1 MNQSPIDELIAS
13 QQPGHALQQGF
24 YRSAEIFEKEMQRIF
39 LKSWLYVG
47 HHSQVPEIGDFFV
60 FHIAG
65 ESIIIVRSADD
76 QINAL
81 INVCRHRGS
90 RVCLEEQGNA
100 ARFVCPYH
108 AWTYDLEG
116 NLKGAPQ
123 VMDTIDISKYPL
135 RCVKLEN
142 FHGMLFI
149 NFDENAVFEP
159 IAADLHTPLA
169 PYDIANTKVA
179 HRQNYPIRSN
189 WKLAVDN
196 FCECYHCVPA
206 HREFAVGH
214 GRARPE
220 EKVAELR
227 QEVISR
233 ANACGLT
240 SEMLDVSWDT
250 SQPIGLDRDFD
261 RYPLL
266 KGHVTGS
273 PDGKPVA
280 PLLGTIKDYDGGATD
295 LQIGP
300 VSYGLLYCDHVVLYR
315 FTPTAIDAT
324 DCEVTWLVRDSAV
337 EGQDYKLD
345 DLIWL
350 WDVTTIADKRII
362 QNNQCGVNSRFF
374 VPGPFTPM
382 ETFTQRFTEW
392 YLDIISE

>member
-1 MNQSPIDELIAS
+1 MNQSAIDELIAS
-13 QQPGHALQQGF
+13 QLPGHALQQGF
-24 YRSAEIFEKEMQRIF
+24 YWNAEIFEKEMQRIF

-47 HHSQVPEIGDFFV
+47 HHSQVPEVGDFFV
-60 FHIAG
+60 YHIAN
-65 ESIIIVRSADD
+65 ESIIIVRNADD

-81 INVCRHRGS
+81 VNVCRHRGS
-90 RVCLEEQGNA
+90 RVCLEEQGSA
-100 ARFVCPYH
+100 SRFMCPYH

-116 NLKGAPQ
+116 NLIGAPQ
-123 VMDTIDISKYPL
+123 VTDTFDRGNYPL
-135 RCVKLEN
+135 KHAKLEN

-159 IAADLHTPLA
+159 IAADLDAPLA

-179 HRQNYPIRSN
+179 HRRNYPIKSN
-189 WKLAVDN
+189 WKLGIDN

-214 GRARPE
+214 GRSRPE
-220 EKVAELR
+220 HKVAELR
-227 QEVISR
+227 KEVIGR
-233 ANACGLT
+233 AEACGLSSKMFGIT
-240 SEMLDVSWDT
+240 WDT
-250 SQPIGLDRDFD
+250 SQPVGIDRHFD

-295 LQIGP
+295 IQIGP
-300 VSYGLLYCDHVVLYR
+300 ASYGLLYCDHIVLYR
-315 FTPTAIDAT
+315 FTPTAIDST
-324 DCEVTWLVRDSAV
+324 DCEITWLVRDSAV
-337 EGQDYKLD
+337 EGKDYNLD

-362 QNNQCGVNSRFF
+362 EDNRRGVNSRFY

-382 ETFTQRFTEW
+382 EYFTQRFTEW
-392 YLDIISE
+392 YLDILRE

>member
-240 SEMLDVSWDT
+240 SGMLDVSWDT

-324 DCEVTWLVRDSAV
+324 DCEVTWLVRDSAI

>member
-1 MNQSPIDELIAS
+1 MNQSAINELIATH
-13 QQPGHALQQGF
+13 QPGHALQQGF

-60 FHIAG
+60 FRIAG

-123 VMDTIDISKYPL
+123 VMDTIDISQYPL
-135 RCVKLEN
+135 RRAHLEN

-149 NFDENAVFEP
+149 NFDENAVFQP
-159 IAADLHTPLA
+159 IAADLDAPLA
-169 PYDIANTKVA
+169 PYDISNTKVA
-179 HRQNYPIRSN
+179 HRQNYPIKSN

-227 QEVISR
+227 QEVIGR
-233 ANACGLT
+233 ARACGLT

-273 PDGKPVA
+273 RDGKPLA

-337 EGQDYKLD
+337 AGKDYELD
-345 DLIWL
+345 DLIWM
-350 WDVTTIADKRII
+350 WDVTTKADKEII
-362 QNNQCGVNSRFF
+362 ENNRRGVNSRFF

-382 ETFTQRFTEW
+382 EKFTQRFTEW
-392 YLDIISE
+392 YLDILRE

>member
-142 FHGMLFI
+142 FHGMVFI
-149 NFDENAVFEP
+149 NFDESADFEL
-159 IAADLHTPLA
+159 IVADLDAPLA
-169 PYDIANTKVA
+169 PYDIANTKIA
-179 HRQNYPIRSN
+179 HRQNYPIDSN
-189 WKLAVDN
+189 WKLAVEN
-196 FCECYHCVPA
+196 LCECDHCIPA
-206 HREFAVGH
+206 HPEFAVGH
-214 GRARPE
+214 GGARPK
-220 EKVAELR
+220 EKVADLKKA
-227 QEVISR
+227 VISR

-382 ETFTQRFTEW
+382 EAYTQRFTEW
-392 YLDIISE
+392 YLDIINE